1 MTEMNPTVQAALI
14 GSITSII
21 ICLIGFWQSN
31 SKRRQ
36 DEAVRDA
43 QLDQKLSN
51 IEKKLDEHN
60 GYAEKIGGIQQ
71 DIAYIKGKLEKGD

>member
-1 MTEMNPTVQAALI
+1 MIEMNPTVQAALI

-21 ICLIGFWQSN
+21 ICLIGFWQNN
-31 SKRRQ
+31 SKRQ
-36 DEAVRDA
+36 KDEAVRDA